1 MFRLKSWWMMF
12 KRKRKYDGYANS
24 LKKRGGGEGCRWRI
38 VRGTLLHLYTHPA
51 VMSDCTSS
59 LQGVPSLS
67 SWGHQWKLHGIKLLC
82 EVWLFCWSSP
92 NISLPLPGVIVWD
105 NHWESAKSG
114 ISLFIPLS
122 IDFLPLI
129 HSISG
134 SWSLFQLSQGKR
146 QGASSQS
153 VTGPTQRD
161 RQPFIEKFTHN
172 RSDCMPLGCA
182 MKLEYPWRTYKL
194 HTERLQ
200 LDGGFE
206 LTSCLFIIQTNTKY
220 VLNSTQHCYQ
230 CVW

>member
-1 MFRLKSWWMMF
+1 MELSCYVKCDCFADRLLTF
-12 KRKRKYDGYANS
+12 PFP
-24 LKKRGGGEGCRWRI
+24 CQ
-38 VRGTLLHLYTHPA
+38 V
-51 VMSDCTSS
+51 
-59 LQGVPSLS
+59 
-67 SWGHQWKLHGIKLLC
+67 
-82 EVWLFCWSSP
+82 
-92 NISLPLPGVIVWD
+92 
-105 NHWESAKSG
+105 
-114 ISLFIPLS
+114 SLFEITTGSQQSQESPYLSLLS

-146 QGASSQS
+146 QGAGSQS

-230 CVW
+230 CV